1 MHVVVVVVGNDDGA
15 GDVVEFMVG
24 YVVKFV
30 SGWMTWWVYGRV
42 RCGVRVRILEEEEYR
57 SLGGSTFECTMK
69 LVHRIPHVN
78 IP

>member
-1 MHVVVVVVGNDDGA
+1 VVVVDKDDGA
-15 GDVVEFMVG
+15 RDVVEFMVG

-30 SGWMTWWVYGRV
+30 LGPETWWVYGRV
-42 RCGVRVRILEEEEYR
+42 RFGVGVRILEEEKYR
-57 SLGGSTFECTMK
+57 CLGGSTFECTMK